1 MTFQICPLTFTILTA
16 LQYIKILVGSVV
28 MRPDPDSIFLVNA
41 DTDTAFFNAVMD
53 PDPDP
58 GL

>member
-1 MTFQICPLTFTILTA
+1 MTFEKFPFIFTILTP
-16 LQYIKILVGSVV
+16 LQYIKIVVGNVFCGAD
-28 MRPDPDSIFLVNA
+28 PDPIFLVNA
-41 DTDTAFFNAVMD
+41 DTDTGFFNAVMD